1 MRYFITL
8 VLITAMIVLG
18 VVLFGGNGKP
28 GTDSTAPV
36 KSLADISS
44 TVSKVIFTVD
54 GRINGDDE
62 HRQIVI
68 TVGRNNRTI
77 RVIQGYEGRVIKTK
91 SFKNNE
97 KAYNIFLHALEHN
110 GFTKERKTKITDD
123 KGVCAQGQRF
133 IYEVVDSDDDKRLWS
148 TTCGGFGTFAGQPT
162 VIRSLFITQ
171 ITGYEQFTAS
181 VAL

>member
-18 VVLFGGNGKP
+18 VVLFGGNSKP
-28 GTDSTAPV
+28 SKDGTTSV
-36 KSLADISS
+36 KSLADMSS
-44 TVSKVIFTVD
+44 TVSKVRLTVD

-68 TVGRNNRTI
+68 TIGRNNRTI
-77 RVIQGYEGRVIKTK
+77 RVIQGYEGRAIKTK
-91 SFKNNE
+91 SFRSNE

-123 KGVCAQGQRF
+123 KGVCAQGHRF
-133 IYEVVDSDDDKRLWS
+133 IYEVIDSDDDKRLWS
-148 TTCGGFGTFAGQPT
+148 TSCGGFGTFAGQPT
-162 VIRSLFITQ
+162 VTRSLFIAQ
-171 ITGYEQFTAS
+171 ITGYEQIIAS
-181 VAL
+181 VNL